1 MTVVRGADETPLQ
14 TEHRQLGRTF
24 AMTVVSAGYGVMT
37 AGLAYLVF
45 LFMRAGDNFRTAL
58 WSRPSSPSL
67 PSSPASG
74 SSPWSGRGHG
84 GVPGSGS

>member
-1 MTVVRGADETPLQ
+1 MQRRNGEEESMTVVRGAEETPLQ

-45 LFMRAGDNFRTAL
+45 LFMRAGDNFRGGALVPAFATITAIVAGVGL
-58 WSRPSSPSL
+58 VSL
-67 PSSPASG
+67 A
-74 SSPWSGRGHG
+74 W
-84 GVPGSGS
+84 